1 MLKMKKNNLI
11 EIQTA
16 YSEIFI
22 SAVKFFESAG
32 VIFTDSRR
40 DHRHG
45 LCILIDDSLAT
56 PVCINAFMF
65 AMSRNALAGF
75 YAHIIKG
82 EKIGGP
88 RRIQSLIKV
97 INGLIK
103 EGYSKGHQISHNL
116 ETGKYRLKGTEVLG
130 IAMDIFERAFTYSL
144 GGDTLRHMGDIYS
157 LLGGETGTK
166 AFFKEVMLATEAS
179 IPELEDET
187 VHHPICGIP
196 QIKCYTCKYC
206 RCDEDGMR
214 TCTKVSTLVSASRY
228 EAHPG
233 RYTDAHHSDYCG
245 GLVSAVIDDRMDTCD
260 DYCPRIK

>member
-1 MLKMKKNNLI
+1 MNNNNNNI

-16 YSEIFI
+16 YAEIFV
-22 SAVKFFESAG
+22 SAVKFFEGGG
-32 VIFTDSRR
+32 VIFTNSRR
-40 DHRHG
+40 DRRHG
-45 LCILIDDSLAT
+45 LSILIDDSLMS

-75 YAHIIKG
+75 YTHLIKG
-82 EKIGGP
+82 ERFGGP

-97 INGLIK
+97 INALIK

-116 ETGKYRLKGTEVLG
+116 ETGKYRLKGTEVLE
-130 IAMDIFERAFTYSL
+130 IFFSIFERAFTYSL

-187 VHHPICGIP
+187 VHPICGIP
-196 QIKCYTCKYC
+196 NIKCYTCKYC
-206 RCDEDGMR
+206 KCDDDGVR
-214 TCTKVSTLVSASRY
+214 TCNKVSTVVSPTRY
-228 EAHPG
+228 GAHPG
-233 RYTDAHHSDYCG
+233 RYTDAHHSEYCG

-260 DYCPRIK
+260 DYYPRIK

>member
-196 QIKCYTCKYC
+196 QINVTPVNIAGVTKMVCAPAPKCRRSC
-206 RCDEDGMR
+206 RHQDMKHIRVGIRMLTIRIIVEDWY
-214 TCTKVSTLVSASRY
+214 LQ
-228 EAHPG
+228 
-233 RYTDAHHSDYCG
+233 
-245 GLVSAVIDDRMDTCD
+245 
-260 DYCPRIK
+260 